1 MDHLFETA
9 SREKYRF
16 PFKGQISVEDLWD
29 LSPKDLDTIFKSLNA
44 QVKKESEE
52 SLLSPKEAVD
62 VVLNAKI
69 EIVKH
74 IVAVKLSEA
83 EKARQAKKRREEKQ
97 RIAELIADKQDEAL
111 REKSLA
117 ELQAMLNAMD

>member
-1 MDHLFETA
+1 MDHLFELA

-16 PFKGQISVEDLWD
+16 PFKGQASVEDLWD
-29 LSPKDLDTIFKSLNA
+29 LSPKDLDTIFKALNA
-44 QVKKESEE
+44 QVKKENEE

-97 RIAELIADKQDEAL
+97 RIADLIADKQDEAL

>member
-1 MDHLFETA
+1 MDHLFELA

-16 PFKGQISVEDLWD
+16 PFKGQVSVEDLWD
-29 LSPKDLDTIFKSLNA
+29 LSPKDLDAIFKSLNA

>member
-1 MDHLFETA
+1 MDHLFELA

-16 PFKGQISVEDLWD
+16 PFKGQASVEDLWD
-29 LSPKDLDTIFKSLNA
+29 LSPKDLDTIFKALNA
-44 QVKKESEE
+44 QVKKENEE

>member
-1 MDHLFETA
+1 MDHLFEMA

-16 PFKGQISVEDLWD
+16 PFKGQVSVEDLWD
-29 LSPKDLDTIFKSLNA
+29 LSPKDLDTIFKTLNA

-52 SLLSPKEAVD
+52 SLLSPKESVD
-62 VVLNAKI
+62 VALNAKI

-74 IVAVKLSEA
+74 IVAAKLSEA
-83 EKARQAKKRREEKQ
+83 DKARQAKKRREEKQ

>member
-1 MDHLFETA
+1 MDHLFEMA

-16 PFKGQISVEDLWD
+16 PFKGQVSVEDLWD

>member
-16 PFKGQISVEDLWD
+16 PFKGQVSVEDLWD

>member
-9 SREKYRF
+9 SRKKYRF
-16 PFKGQISVEDLWD
+16 PFKGQVSVEDLWD
-29 LSPKDLDTIFKSLNA
+29 LSPKDLDTFFKSLNA

>member
-1 MDHLFETA
+1 MDHLFELA

-16 PFKGQISVEDLWD
+16 PFKGQVSVEDLWD

>member
-1 MDHLFETA
+1 MDHLFELA

-16 PFKGQISVEDLWD
+16 PFKGQASVEDLWD
-29 LSPKDLDTIFKSLNA
+29 LSPKDLDTIFKALNA
-44 QVKKESEE
+44 QVKKENEE

-117 ELQAMLNAMD
+117 ELQAMLNAMG

>member
-1 MDHLFETA
+1 MDHLFELA

-16 PFKGQISVEDLWD
+16 PFKGQASVEDLWD

>member
-1 MDHLFETA
+1 MDHLFELA

-16 PFKGQISVEDLWD
+16 PFKGQVSVEDLWG

>member
-1 MDHLFETA
+1 MDHLFEMA